1 MNVMTLL
8 TTKEMMSR
16 LDISRTTLMRRT
28 RECEQS
34 PYRKAVIHDGAR
46 RLYFNYDLWIKFMQY
61 RSAKYYEDVYGLQVV
76 RDRSVI

>member
-1 MNVMTLL
+1 MTLL
-8 TTKEMMSR
+8 TTKEMMKEFK
-16 LDISRTTLMRRT
+16 ISRSTIMRRT

-46 RLYFNYDLWIKFMQY
+46 RLYFDRDLWIKFMQY
-61 RSAKYYEDVYGLQVV
+61 RSDRYYEETYGLQVV